1 MTITLPKSFIIFAA
15 HMRRGSE
22 YQPDK
27 PPRLT
32 GAAGNNKGQY
42 YYYHL
47 AIKFQKVG
55 RGATSICGKT
65 TVDSISGYWW
75 LISWEELTKYDE
87 ELTP

>member
-15 HMRRGSE
+15 YMRRGSE

-32 GAAGNNKGQY
+32 GAGDKGQ
-42 YYYHL
+42 YYHL

-55 RGATSICGKT
+55 RGATSKA
-65 TVDSISGYWW
+65 
-75 LISWEELTKYDE
+75 K
-87 ELTP
+87 